1 MAAKNDAT
9 AKELEEARGEIAV
22 LRRELG
28 YAKEQ
33 CDLYKKTAEEGYRE
47 FTESVS
53 KIASRGPDAAGA
65 GDLAARVKEYEIMN
79 KNLKESLDKTKGE
92 LEGAM
97 EGAKEVES
105 LRKNRADVDALQAK
119 NAKLA
124 ELLEQATAAEA
135 KACAERDSLQHW
147 KVVLS
152 IGLPEQSTPAAVIE
166 AFKEAREGNIMLEGK
181 VSQLEERIKHGEQE
195 VQVARAAVKTEQEK
209 TSKTEARLRECE
221 GGLVLEGSSVERL
234 KREVADYKL
243 MLDSFKA
250 EEVLM
255 RDNEVASLR
264 EKLAKTEEELGRVA
278 KSETELKTRCDGTGN
293 ELLRVKQ
300 ELERLRESQKRERE
314 QHSTSMSAMQK
325 QKQDLQAQL
334 DAEKTASSGARNKA
348 RENEMTLRSKA
359 ADAERQL
366 KTKTSELERV
376 RFPCCSGPLS
386 PADMTE

>member
-1 MAAKNDAT
+1 M
-9 AKELEEARGEIAV
+9 
-22 LRRELG
+22 
-28 YAKEQ
+28 
-33 CDLYKKTAEEGYRE
+33 
-47 FTESVS
+47 
-53 KIASRGPDAAGA
+53 
-65 GDLAARVKEYEIMN
+65 
-79 KNLKESLDKTKGE
+79 
-92 LEGAM
+92 
-97 EGAKEVES
+97 
-105 LRKNRADVDALQAK
+105 
-119 NAKLA
+119 
-124 ELLEQATAAEA
+124 
-135 KACAERDSLQHW
+135 
-147 KVVLS
+147 
-152 IGLPEQSTPAAVIE
+152 
-166 AFKEAREGNIMLEGK
+166 
-181 VSQLEERIKHGEQE
+181 SQLEERIKHGEQE

-209 TSKTEARLRECE
+209 TSKAEARLRECE

-264 EKLAKTEEELGRVA
+264 EKLAKTEEELGRVG

-376 RFPCCSGPLS
+376 RFPCCSRPLS
-386 PADMTE
+386 PADRTELGWVGLGWVGFVSAPVYFLKALHKHRAGTRTCSLACIH